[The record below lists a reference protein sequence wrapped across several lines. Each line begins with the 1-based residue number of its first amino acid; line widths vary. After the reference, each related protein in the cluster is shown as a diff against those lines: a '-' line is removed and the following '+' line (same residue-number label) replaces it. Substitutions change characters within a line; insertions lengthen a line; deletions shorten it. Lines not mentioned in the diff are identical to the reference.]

1 MIDAGRPE
9 EESNGFDRRGQ
20 LLLVGA
26 VVLAI
31 IILGLSVV
39 VNTVLFTENVGTGE
53 ARVEAPAIEEFSF
66 ESQKSARSLML
77 RLNAAD
83 RTDTIAEVDESI
95 SDQISAYSDAT
106 ARSYAASGTV
116 FVDIEYSETLDEGT
130 RIVQGT
136 DRKFTYPASGS
147 DEPDWDPVNQGLG
160 SVNPANLGWMV
171 LNVNLRNTSGDQAT
185 LEITSEG
192 GENIEYRFNRSDG
205 GNGPNLR
212 VNVSGSTV
220 SGTDAVA
227 CGSVSG
233 RVLLDLRTGQ
243 AFSSDCTFEGINE
256 IDGPY
261 ERIRITNGDNLAG
274 QYDII
279 VNENDSSS
287 ESIGFDDGSGP
298 EDWDRDCTSGD
309 GGPCISPVVWQ
320 GQIDLAY
327 RSADVN
333 FGTVR
338 NITVYDP

>member
-1 MIDAGRPE
+1 VIDAIRPE
-9 EESNGFDRRGQ
+9 RGRIGSDRRGQ

-26 VVLAI
+26 VTLAI

-66 ESQKSARSLML
+66 EAQKSARSLML

-83 RTDTIAEVDESI
+83 RTDTLPEVNTRI
-95 SDQISAYSDAT
+95 SDQITTYSDAA
-106 ARSYAASGTV
+106 ARSYASSGTV
-116 FVDIEYSETLDEGT
+116 FVDIAYNESLDEGT

-136 DRKFTYPASGS
+136 DRKFTYPDGGS
-147 DEPDWDPVNQGLG
+147 NVSDWDPVNQGLA
-160 SVNPANLGWMV
+160 SRNPADLGWMI
-171 LNVNLRNTSGDQAT
+171 LNVDLRNTSGDQAT
-185 LEITSEG
+185 LQITSEA
-192 GENIEYRFNRSDG
+192 GENLEYQFNRSGG
-205 GNGPNLR
+205 GNGPELR
-212 VNVSGSTV
+212 VDVSGSAV
-220 SGTDAVA
+220 SDPDPVA

-233 RVLLDLRTGQ
+233 RVLLDLRTGE
-243 AFSSDCTFEGINE
+243 AFSSDCTFDGINE

-287 ESIGFDDGSGP
+287 EVIGYDDGSGP
-298 EDWDRDCTSGD
+298 KAWDRDCTSGD
-309 GGPCISPVVWQ
+309 RGPCISPVVWQ
-320 GQIDLAY
+320 GQIDLTY
-327 RSADVN
+327 RSTDVN
-333 FGTVR
+333 FATVR